1 MYLER
6 VLLRSNQVNSKGG
19 LVCFVL
25 TVANSLTKS
34 QKLCTWK
41 KSSFSV
47 TTSFLI
53 DAGNSQ
59 PHWQRGDFKE

>member
-25 TVANSLTKS
+25 TVANSLTKKVS
-34 QKLCTWK
+34 EIVYLEKILLLCYNLL
-41 KSSFSV
+41 S
-47 TTSFLI
+47 
-53 DAGNSQ
+53 N
-59 PHWQRGDFKE
+59 